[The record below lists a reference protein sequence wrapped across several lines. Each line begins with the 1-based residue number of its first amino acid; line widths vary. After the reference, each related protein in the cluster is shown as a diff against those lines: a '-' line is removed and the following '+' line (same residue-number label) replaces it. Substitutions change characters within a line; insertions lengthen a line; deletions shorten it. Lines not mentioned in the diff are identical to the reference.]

1 MGSSR
6 YMGTPPRALTMLSK
20 PEKSMTIKF
29 SMRIPV
35 RFATVLMAQAAAYL
49 VSAGL
54 LLLLAPVEKAELNM
68 A

>member
-1 MGSSR
+1 
-6 YMGTPPRALTMLSK
+6 MLSK